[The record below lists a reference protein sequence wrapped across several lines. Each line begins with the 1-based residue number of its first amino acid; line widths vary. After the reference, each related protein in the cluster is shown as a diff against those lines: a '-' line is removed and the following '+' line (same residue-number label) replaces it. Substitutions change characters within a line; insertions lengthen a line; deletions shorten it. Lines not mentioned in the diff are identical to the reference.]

1 MALREQ
7 FEEHSER
14 EFLPTPLAA
23 YHFEKVVVPLHWHR
37 EVEWMYTQK
46 GGLIEIEGQNYRY
59 EPGDVVC
66 VNRELLHRTTRD
78 NPVLL
83 ADLLVLDLNI
93 LVSPL
98 LGQDSGIFLNRL
110 TEGSLL
116 FPLRLGT
123 NAAGYQEIVRFFAAC
138 VDLIRAKEPGW
149 EFSLERKL
157 LALLETYW
165 RNGHLLETKV
175 LPHNPQTQAVKES
188 IAFMGRSLGLDLS
201 LRQLADQA
209 ALSPSHYI
217 RVFRR
222 YTGQTP
228 FAFLNDLRMEEA
240 ARCLRQA
247 MTVSETAQ
255 RVGVPNLSYFI
266 RLFREKY
273 GKTPKQYQIEQAG
286 REHAGL

>member
-7 FEEHSER
+7 YEEHSER
-14 EFLPTPLAA
+14 DFLPTPLAT
-23 YHFEKVVVPLHWHR
+23 YHFETVVVPLHWHR

-46 GGLIEIEGQNYRY
+46 GGLIEIEGQNYQY

-66 VNRELLHRTTRD
+66 VNRELLHRTTQE

-98 LGQDSGIFLNRL
+98 LGQERGLFLNRL
-110 TEGSLL
+110 NEGSLL
-116 FPLRLGT
+116 FPLRLGKG
-123 NAAGYQEIVRFFAAC
+123 APGHSEIVRAFEKC
-138 VDLIRAKEPGW
+138 VSLIRAKESGW
-149 EFSLERKL
+149 EFSLEREL
-157 LALLETYW
+157 LTMLEAYW
-165 RNGHLLETKV
+165 QNGHLLETKTF
-175 LPHNPQTQAVKES
+175 PSNAQTQAVKES
-188 IAFMGRSLGLDLS
+188 IAFMGRSLGQDLT

-228 FAFLNDLRMEEA
+228 FAFLNDLRIEEA
-240 ARCLRQA
+240 ARCLRQD

-273 GKTPKQYQIEQAG
+273 GKTPKQYQLEQTG
-286 REHAGL
+286 ERDRDI

>member
-1 MALREQ
+1 MAPREQ
-7 FEEHSER
+7 YEEHSER
-14 EFLPTPLAA
+14 DFLPTPLAT
-23 YHFEKVVVPLHWHR
+23 YHFATVVVPLHWHR
-37 EVEWMYTQK
+37 EVEWMHTQQ
-46 GGLIEIEGQNYRY
+46 GGLIEIEGENYRY
-59 EPGDVVC
+59 EPGDLVC
-66 VNRELLHRTTRD
+66 VNRELLHRTTRE

-98 LGQDSGIFLNRL
+98 LGQESGLFLNRL

-116 FPLRLGT
+116 FPLRVGKD
-123 NAAGYQEIVRFFAAC
+123 APGYQELVEAFQKC
-138 VDLIRAKEPGW
+138 VELIRKKEPGW
-149 EFSLERKL
+149 EFPLEREL
-157 LALLETYW
+157 LSMLEAY
-165 RNGHLLETKV
+165 RKHGHLLETKAF
-175 LPHNPQTQAVKES
+175 PRSPQSQAVKES
-188 IAFMGRSLGLDLS
+188 IAFMGRALGQDLT
-201 LRQLADQA
+201 LRQLAEQA

-228 FAFLNDLRMEEA
+228 FAFLTDLRMEEA

-255 RVGVPNLSYFI
+255 QVGVPNLSYFI

-273 GKTPKQYQIEQAG
+273 GKTPKQFQMEQAG
-286 REHAGL
+286 EKARNM

>member
-7 FEEHSER
+7 YEEHSER
-14 EFLPTPLAA
+14 DFLPTPLAT
-23 YHFEKVVVPLHWHR
+23 YHFETVVVPLHWHR

-46 GGLIEIEGQNYRY
+46 AGLIEIEGQNYQY

-66 VNRELLHRTTRD
+66 VNRELLHRTTQE

-98 LGQDSGIFLNRL
+98 LGQERGLFLNRL
-110 TEGSLL
+110 NEGSLL
-116 FPLRLGT
+116 FPLRLGKEASGHSET
-123 NAAGYQEIVRFFAAC
+123 VRAFEKC
-138 VDLIRAKEPGW
+138 VALIRAKEPGW
-149 EFSLERKL
+149 EFSLEREL
-157 LALLETYW
+157 LTMLEAYW
-165 RNGHLLETKV
+165 QNGHLLETKTF
-175 LPHNPQTQAVKES
+175 PSNAQTQAVKES
-188 IAFMGRSLGLDLS
+188 IAFMRRSLGQDLT

-228 FAFLNDLRMEEA
+228 FAFLNDLRIEEA

-273 GKTPKQYQIEQAG
+273 GKTPKQYQLEQTG
-286 REHAGL
+286 ERDRDI

>member
-7 FEEHSER
+7 YEEHSER
-14 EFLPTPLAA
+14 EFLPTPLAT
-23 YHFEKVVVPLHWHR
+23 YHFETIVVPLHWHR
-37 EVEWMYTQK
+37 EVEWMYTQRD
-46 GGLIEIEGQNYRY
+46 GIIEIEGQNYRY
-59 EPGDVVC
+59 ESGDVVC
-66 VNRELLHRTTRD
+66 VNRELLHRTTQE

-98 LGQDSGIFLNRL
+98 LGQESGLFLNRL
-110 TEGSLL
+110 NEGSLL
-116 FPLRLGT
+116 FPLRLGKG
-123 NAAGYQEIVRFFAAC
+123 AAGHGDVVRAFEKC
-138 VDLIRAKEPGW
+138 VNLIRKKEPGW
-149 EFSLERKL
+149 EFSLEREL
-157 LALLETYW
+157 LAMLDAYW
-165 RNGHLLETKV
+165 KNGHLLETKAFS
-175 LPHNPQTQAVKES
+175 HNPQTQAVKES
-188 IAFMGRSLGLDLS
+188 IAFMGRSLGQDLT

-255 RVGVPNLSYFI
+255 RVGLPNLSYFI
-266 RLFREKY
+266 RLFRERY
-273 GKTPKQYQIEQAG
+273 GKTPKQYQLEQAG
-286 REHAGL
+286 GG